1 MQISRVAV
9 WTAAALALT
18 ACGQSIE
25 VRTMA
30 APGTG
35 FAALHSFRVLPAPAR
50 RDGRPVTGADD
61 PMINNS
67 IANRALRDAIVRGF
81 QGRGYSFSEL
91 SPGFEVAF
99 YASAREKLDVTV
111 WDYGYPFH
119 PRWRFRVPP
128 AQTITQY
135 TEGSVVIDV
144 IDPRTRELLWRG
156 EGTARLSDNTS
167 EDLKLLA
174 KAAESIVAK
183 FPRASATTVAVSH

>member
-1 MQISRVAV
+1 MS
-9 WTAAALALT
+9 
-18 ACGQSIE
+18 
-25 VRTMA
+25 
-30 APGTG
+30 APEPG
-35 FAALHSFRVLPAPAR
+35 FAALHTFRILPAPAR

-67 IANRALRDAIVRGF
+67 IANRALREAIVRGF
-81 QGRGYSFSEL
+81 QDRGYVLNEL
-91 SPGFEVAF
+91 SPDFDVAF

-111 WDYGYPFH
+111 WDYGYPFY
-119 PRWRFRVPP
+119 PRWRYRMPP

-144 IDPRTRELLWRG
+144 INPRTRELLWRG

-174 KAAESIVAK
+174 KAAEAIVAK
-183 FPRASATTVAVSH
+183 FPRATITTVAAAH